1 MKRIALG
8 ITAMMMA
15 LTLVFCTLLQFHHHD
30 RMGNIYI
37 TLSLVGEIELGTHH
51 HEPGHCC
58 HHHHQGTAPDDCGDD
73 ENCAMHID
81 IPLTGSDYNNNSHAN
96 AIPQPV
102 CIDAIMPVPADIPA
116 EDMLYLTSADA
127 MISVAKTV
135 SQDAAVRVLRGP
147 PCA

>member
-1 MKRIALG
+1 MKRIAHG

-30 RMGNIYI
+30 RMGNIFI
-37 TLSLVGEIELGTHH
+37 TLSFIGEIELGVHQ

-58 HHHHQGTAPDDCGDD
+58 HHHHQGSEPGDCGDSD
-73 ENCAMHID
+73 NCAMHID
-81 IPLTGSDYNNNSHAN
+81 VPLSGSDYHNNQAN

-102 CIDAIMPVPADIPA
+102 CIDAILPVPTDIPV
-116 EDMLYLTSADA
+116 EGILYLTTADA

-135 SQDAAVRVLRGP
+135 NSKTAVRILRGP